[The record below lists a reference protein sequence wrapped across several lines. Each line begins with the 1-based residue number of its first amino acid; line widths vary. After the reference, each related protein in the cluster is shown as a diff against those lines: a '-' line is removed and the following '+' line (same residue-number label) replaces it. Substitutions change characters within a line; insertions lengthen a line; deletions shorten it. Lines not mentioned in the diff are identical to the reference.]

1 MDMSLSNKLL
11 SILKSKTELT
21 EKELTNLTEK
31 QGWEI
36 VYSLKPKKEPKI
48 EICFTGFTPPEKDN
62 LIKVAEK
69 NNFHIAKSVTVSLNF
84 LCCGDNAGPSKIKK
98 AHEQNAILLNADEFY
113 NLIETG
119 EIPNNTYPHS

>member
-36 VYSLKPKKEPKI
+36 VYSLKPKKEPK
-48 EICFTGFTPPEKDN
+48 K
-62 LIKVAEK
+62 
-69 NNFHIAKSVTVSLNF
+69 
-84 LCCGDNAGPSKIKK
+84 
-98 AHEQNAILLNADEFY
+98 
-113 NLIETG
+113 
-119 EIPNNTYPHS
+119 